1 MKYAIILLVI
11 GFCVE
16 GFGILQK
23 VLHTP
28 LADTFL
34 ITGKCILF
42 IGCGLFV
49 TCFLKSQ
56 NKLQYF

>member
-1 MKYAIILLVI
+1 MKYAVILLVI

-23 VLHTP
+23 ILHAP
-28 LADTFL
+28 LADIFL

-42 IGCGLFV
+42 VSCGLFV
-49 TCFLKSQ
+49 YVLFK
-56 NKLQYF
+56 KPK

>member
-1 MKYAIILLVI
+1 MKMKYAVIVLVI

-23 VLHTP
+23 ILHAP

-34 ITGKCILF
+34 LIGKCILF
-42 IGCGLFV
+42 VGCGLFV
-49 TCFLKSQ
+49 YVLFK
-56 NKLQYF
+56 KPK